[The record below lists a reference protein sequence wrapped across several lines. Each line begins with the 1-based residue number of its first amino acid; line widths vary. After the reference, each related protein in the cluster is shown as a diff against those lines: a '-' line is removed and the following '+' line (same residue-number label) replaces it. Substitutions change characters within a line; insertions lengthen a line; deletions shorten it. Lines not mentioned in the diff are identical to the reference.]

1 MATIRIAAA
10 RIIAARKVAFRITPV
25 RKVAFRIAAAR
36 KRKRP
41 GQSRAA
47 PGCIPRPCAI

>member
-1 MATIRIAAA
+1 MAAIRIAAA
-10 RIIAARKVAFRITPV
+10 RIDAAHIAPV
-25 RKVAFRIAAAR
+25 RKVAIRIIAVCIAAAR

-41 GQSRAA
+41 GQSRAN